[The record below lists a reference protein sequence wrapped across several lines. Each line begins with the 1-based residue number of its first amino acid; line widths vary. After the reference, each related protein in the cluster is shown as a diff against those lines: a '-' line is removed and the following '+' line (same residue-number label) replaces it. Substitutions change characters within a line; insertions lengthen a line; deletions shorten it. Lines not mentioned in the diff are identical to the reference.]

1 MFCRFNSELR
11 SRLGVELAVAH
22 FILKG
27 GGAVKFEGSEDW
39 LDLQENPPWKRNVDR
54 ILPTQ
59 HAPAYKIEAIDAS
72 RMPIM
77 YDTFDSFSESLYFII
92 FLFVIKYRHFDFFHM
107 YSETQEMIANVSVL
121 NGGTLCCCV
130 FYN

>member
-1 MFCRFNSELR
+1 MHSRKCVVVFCRFNSELR

-72 RMPIM
+72 KMPIM
-77 YDTFDSFSESLYFII
+77 YDTFDSFSEYPLLYYLFICHKI
-92 FLFVIKYRHFDFFHM
+92 PPFRFLSH
-107 YSETQEMIANVSVL
+107 
-121 NGGTLCCCV
+121 V
-130 FYN
+130 F